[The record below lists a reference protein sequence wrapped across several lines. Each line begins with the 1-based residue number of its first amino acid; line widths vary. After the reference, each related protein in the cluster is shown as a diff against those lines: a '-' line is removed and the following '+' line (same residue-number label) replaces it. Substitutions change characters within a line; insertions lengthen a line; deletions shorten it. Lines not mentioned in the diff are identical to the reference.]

1 MRDYDHQ
8 PIDHSA
14 CRDREYELL
23 EHNRYL
29 KDQITYL
36 QEELADTENKLNEA
50 CRKLQEI
57 DANGI

>member
-1 MRDYDHQ
+1 MRDYDNQ

-23 EHNRYL
+23 ENIRYL
-29 KDQITYL
+29 KGQITYL

-50 CRKLQEI
+50 RRKMQDI
-57 DANGI
+57 DKNGF